1 MFTRHPSL
9 LQASYYFPH
18 KTLWRS
24 FFAALVAVFTL
35 GLLNPYWTGSVG
47 LFSLNHSNTWHTF
60 ELVPFA
66 LLGVF
71 GVSLG
76 DNHDWKPTRRSWAVC
91 VCAECASRV
100 GAPSHTQSV
109 VSGQERQWHSM
120 FDGFAPLGVKTR
132 SDVSSKCVVCTYS
145 VCRVC
150 GKHSCTWYCTRCLS
164 CNACHLCR
172 VFMVRSS
179 SRPMCC
185 GPSSDGRSCRGSP
198 FLSLRC
204 VCECIRGNVGRGE
217 GESGCEGEG
226 VHHTLCC
233 T

>member
-1 MFTRHPSL
+1 MPHHTHSL
-9 LQASYYFPH
+9 
-18 KTLWRS
+18 W
-24 FFAALVAVFTL
+24 LV
-35 GLLNPYWTGSVG
+35 
-47 LFSLNHSNTWHTF
+47 
-60 ELVPFA
+60 
-66 LLGVF
+66 
-71 GVSLG
+71 
-76 DNHDWKPTRRSWAVC
+76 
-91 VCAECASRV
+91 
-100 GAPSHTQSV
+100 
-109 VSGQERQWHSM
+109 GQGRQWHSM
-120 FDGFAPLGVKTR
+120 FDGFAPVGVKTR
-132 SDVSSKCVVCTYS
+132 SDVGSKCVVCTYI

-204 VCECIRGNVGRGE
+204 VCECIHGNVGRGE

-226 VHHTLCC
+226 VHHTLLYMIQEYRCAVSVSSYVGC
-233 T
+233 RKYLRRYCGCFLCLPASNSCGSS